1 MIKQICI
8 LTKSYKH
15 GGYCVAGI
23 DVNNNEWIR
32 LVNSDNPAN
41 DEIRKEQ
48 MFLNGK
54 AIECLD
60 VIEYDFVKNIPN
72 SCQTENWLLNT
83 SVKPKFIKSIS
94 LEELANI
101 IHIENDDYFII
112 NDSNLLYENQISNTN
127 RSLFVF
133 SIKNLTIEATTY
145 E

>member
-48 MFLNGK
+48 MFLNGIRIWYNK
-54 AIECLD
+54 DKFL
-60 VIEYDFVKNIPN
+60 
-72 SCQTENWLLNT
+72 QT
-83 SVKPKFIKSIS
+83 
-94 LEELANI
+94 
-101 IHIENDDYFII
+101 IENREIVQ
-112 NDSNLLYENQISNTN
+112 E
-127 RSLFVF
+127 
-133 SIKNLTIEATTY
+133 
-145 E
+145 